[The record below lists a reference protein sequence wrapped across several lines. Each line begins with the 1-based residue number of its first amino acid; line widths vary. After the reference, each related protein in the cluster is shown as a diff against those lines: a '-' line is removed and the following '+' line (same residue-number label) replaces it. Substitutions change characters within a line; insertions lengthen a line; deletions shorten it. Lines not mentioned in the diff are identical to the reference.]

1 MSEHGA
7 KRQRLTGSFSPAS
20 PPYHLAALGSETKPP
35 IVHPNTPTSPPYPP
49 MSSQPNGG
57 PASTAHP
64 APAAMTPPSSVH
76 MSQTVSQSGP
86 SATNLHPFPTPA
98 STAAFSNSLNLDSDG
113 DLQMENGQGDDTVRL
128 RGHRL
133 TNHNRQNRVLFAD
146 EGGVAAAKGVCGSQ
160 LFKLCQSTHE
170 PSQPHSTQNLFELYG
185 LNNLAKTVARTD
197 PVTGEKINK
206 LRKSYE
212 GHIKALQ
219 IAGKPKASK
228 MEWKFTQ
235 LYDIPDQDYY
245 LSTVS
250 GKEASKALDP
260 SRPGS
265 FSADFDDLVN
275 GAIGGMGP
283 GPLPAADANK
293 YRAYLGTDETV
304 KAKAVV
310 EGPPHRGATSAAA
323 TPNPHASSAASRL
336 ARPERAGS
344 KRQYT
349 DTSFQGY
356 GEGYHDDY
364 AESTGGEDNGNM
376 AAKRRKLA
384 AFERTSHQVEVG
396 GVRR

>member
-1 MSEHGA
+1 MSEHSA

-20 PPYHLAALGSETKPP
+20 PPYHLAAKSSETKPP
-35 IVHPNTPTSPPYPP
+35 VVHPNTPTSPPYPS
-49 MSSQPNGG
+49 MSSLPNGR
-57 PASTAHP
+57 PAPTAHP
-64 APAAMTPPSSVH
+64 APAVMTPPSSVH
-76 MSQTVSQSGP
+76 MSQTLSQSGP
-86 SATNLHPFPTPA
+86 SATTAHPFPTPA
-98 STAAFSNSLNLDSDG
+98 STAALSSSLNLDSDG
-113 DLQMENGQGDDTVRL
+113 DLQMEDSQGDDAVRL

-133 TNHNRQNRVLFAD
+133 TNHNRQNRVIFAD
-146 EGGVAAAKGVCGSQ
+146 EGGVAAAKGISGSQ
-160 LFKLCQSTHE
+160 LFKHCQSTHE
-170 PSQPHSTQNLFELYG
+170 PSRPHTSQNLFELYG

-235 LYDIPDQDYY
+235 LYAIPDQDYY

-250 GKEASKALDP
+250 GKEITKAIDP
-260 SRPGS
+260 QGGL
-265 FSADFDDLVN
+265 SADFSDLLN

-304 KAKAVV
+304 KAKAPT
-310 EGPPHRGATSAAA
+310 EGPPQRGAVSAAA

-356 GEGYHDDY
+356 GEGYNDDF
-364 AESTGGEDNGNM
+364 AESTGGEDNGGM

>member
-1 MSEHGA
+1 
-7 KRQRLTGSFSPAS
+7 
-20 PPYHLAALGSETKPP
+20 
-35 IVHPNTPTSPPYPP
+35 
-49 MSSQPNGG
+49 
-57 PASTAHP
+57 
-64 APAAMTPPSSVH
+64 MTPPSSVH
-76 MSQTVSQSGP
+76 MSQHVSQSGP
-86 SATNLHPFPTPA
+86 SATNVHPFPTPA
-98 STAAFSNSLNLDSDG
+98 STATLSNSLIVDNDG
-113 DLQMENGQGDDTVRL
+113 DLQMEDSQGDDAVRL
-128 RGHRL
+128 GGHRL
-133 TNHNRQNRVLFAD
+133 TNHNRQNRVIFAD

-170 PSQPHSTQNLFELYG
+170 PSRPHGSQNLFELYG

-235 LYDIPDQDYY
+235 LYNFGDDDYY

-250 GKEASKALDP
+250 GKEMTKAVDP
-260 SRPGS
+260 QGGL
-265 FSADFDDLVN
+265 SAEWTDLVS
-275 GAIGGMGP
+275 GALEGMDK
-283 GPLPAADANK
+283 GPLPAVDANK
-293 YRAYLGTDETV
+293 YRSYLGTDESV
-304 KAKAVV
+304 KPKAPT
-310 EGPPHRGATSAAA
+310 ESAPPRGVQSANA

-336 ARPERAGS
+336 TRPERAGS

-349 DTSFQGY
+349 DASFHGY
-356 GEGYHDDY
+356 GEGFTDDY

-396 GVRR
+396 GARR